1 MPYIAMTD
9 CLPSSRMLSPPYN
22 TLSFGWVVL
31 IPLLLFKIFKTSTN
45 TFVSS
50 KFTVSVGD
58 GSITSFE
65 YIIIKMFPFTVS
77 GIRQEC

>member
-1 MPYIAMTD
+1 MTD